1 MDILL
6 WLYVSVGVCMCV
18 YRKKPVINIYTLTS
32 WIEIALLFIRRPS
45 SSLGPAINT
54 GSCNVRGCGNRERGS
69 KGDPP
74 SSNCLSPGWPTLLQW
89 LITGCFESEVAHEVL
104 LSELRGQGLCKKVRV
119 REMVISVRRGAIR
132 QLFTRRK
139 FKQTKLGETIS
150 DGRLSARRISA
161 TAERRWERGKK
172 MYRHIKAAVKTTNRA
187 TLLMQSPPQHVVI
200 SGPDPWTRPNP
211 HQTLK
216 SLHVSPASN

>member
-74 SSNCLSPGWPTLLQW
+74 SSNCLSPGRPTLLQW

-119 REMVISVRRGAIR
+119 REMVISVRCGAIR

-139 FKQTKLGETIS
+139 FQADKAGWDHLRRTS
-150 DGRLSARRISA
+150 LSATYISHG
-161 TAERRWERGKK
+161 RKK
-172 MYRHIKAAVKTTNRA
+172 MGEGEKNVQTHKSSSENHQ
-187 TLLMQSPPQHVVI
+187 QSN
-200 SGPDPWTRPNP
+200 SPDAESSSTRC
-211 HQTLK
+211 H
-216 SLHVSPASN
+216 